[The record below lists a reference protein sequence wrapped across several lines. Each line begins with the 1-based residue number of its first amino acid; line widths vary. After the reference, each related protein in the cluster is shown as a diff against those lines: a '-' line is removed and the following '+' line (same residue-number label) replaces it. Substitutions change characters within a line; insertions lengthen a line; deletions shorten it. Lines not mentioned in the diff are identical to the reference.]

1 MLLHCT
7 CLPTNSRGPACF
19 TSTLKGTCCLPTS
32 CFFFTASCSWPT
44 AKCPSRGQAPCS
56 CWTMHRLHWGSGHSG
71 QHAGCSH
78 LLHEYLLNASLIT
91 AIIHLVQ
98 NIFNNDPSHRTISLN
113 DTYIILF
120 KNPRNKSQ
128 CTTGTSNC
136 TPAATWSWH
145 HLQGCQ
151 GHACP
156 QLHGHWLKQGT
167 SDGWRA
173 GHFTCT
179 TTPCFPMVTFL
190 RHLPTVPPQR
200 IEQILGPGWDN
211 GAFIHQR
218 ACLPWQQGSATITT
232 ATYMLMTRTL
242 AAGLTTTARHS
253 SRMQPCSIAIP
264 WLPAPRSDT
273 GSVHAAW
280 SLATYAGTCTPYA
293 SWPSRSPGWSGSW
306 YLALTKTWFRPLRVC
321 HQHPDGTAAPSP
333 LAKHTYALRALRFRM
348 ASQHGKKALLIDGS
362 FSGLLANT
370 IAHSSS
376 SKGPPFDH
384 KHCGY
389 PIHEP
394 EALWKPPAAHPE
406 VGSGEAGHNA
416 WPAGQLSCQCGCIC
430 NAGVGVWMWGCGVWG
445 MWGVSGHAVRSLAW
459 AWYLFQFPIAS
470 NPPTDSARLQQQQ
483 QQESAEWLCS
493 LWAPEASPTWHVH
506 NGPQGSREKVADH
519 QALEHFLTL

>member
-1 MLLHCT
+1 MLLYCT

-32 CFFFTASCSWPT
+32 CFFTASCSWPT
-44 AKCPSRGQAPCS
+44 GKWPSRRQAPCS

-98 NIFNNDPSHRTISLN
+98 NIFNKDPSHRTISLN

-136 TPAATWSWH
+136 TPAATGSWH
-145 HLQGCQ
+145 HLQGCH

-173 GHFTCT
+173 GHVTCT
-179 TTPCFPMVTFL
+179 TTPCFPMKTFL

-232 ATYMLMTRTL
+232 ATYMLMTKTL

-264 WLPAPRSDT
+264 WLPAPRSD
-273 GSVHAAW
+273 
-280 SLATYAGTCTPYA
+280 AGMIPCNLC
-293 SWPSRSPGWSGSW
+293 RNM
-306 YLALTKTWFRPLRVC
+306 
-321 HQHPDGTAAPSP
+321 HPICI
-333 LAKHTYALRALRFRM
+333 LAKAQPKVVRQLISCTYKDLIQT
-348 ASQHGKKALLIDGS
+348 SQS
-362 FSGLLANT
+362 V
-370 IAHSSS
+370 
-376 SKGPPFDH
+376 
-384 KHCGY
+384 
-389 PIHEP
+389 
-394 EALWKPPAAHPE
+394 PPAPWWYCSAIAAGQAHICPE
-406 VGSGEAGHNA
+406 GPQVQDGQSA
-416 WPAGQLSCQCGCIC
+416 WQEGPADWWQLFRPAGQ
-430 NAGVGVWMWGCGVWG
+430 
-445 MWGVSGHAVRSLAW
+445 HH
-459 AWYLFQFPIAS
+459 
-470 NPPTDSARLQQQQ
+470 
-483 QQESAEWLCS
+483 
-493 LWAPEASPTWHVH
+493 SPLLI
-506 NGPQGSREKVADH
+506 K
-519 QALEHFLTL
+519 